1 MKRLKWV
8 ASVLLILPLVL
19 ATPALADAHWHGGGA
34 GLFWGFGA
42 GLLSGALLAPRP
54 VYVAP
59 APVYT
64 APPPV
69 VEYAPPATTYAPPP
83 ATYAPGPAAATQPET
98 AQMVTA
104 PPPGNQ
110 PMCREWKMIEN
121 RTDYQWDSYYGRY
134 RAVPVQKWGWV
145 EIPCK

>member
-1 MKRLKWV
+1 MKKMKWV
-8 ASVLLILPLVL
+8 ASVLLILPLLL
-19 ATPALADAHWHGGGA
+19 AVPGPADAGGWHGGGA

-42 GLLSGALLAPRP
+42 GLLSGYLLAPRP

-59 APVYT
+59 APVYV
-64 APPPV
+64 APPPA
-69 VEYAPPATTYAPPP
+69 VEYAPPAATYYPAPPL
-83 ATYAPGPAAATQPET
+83 APAAAQQET
-98 AQMVTA
+98 AQLSAA

-134 RAVPVQKWGWV
+134 RAVPVQRWGWV

>member
-1 MKRLKWV
+1 MRKFKWV
-8 ASVLLILPLVL
+8 ISILLIFPVVL
-19 ATPALADAHWHGGGA
+19 AVPALADAHWHGGG

-42 GLLSGALLAPRP
+42 GLLSGYLLAPRP

-59 APVYT
+59 APVYM

-69 VEYAPPATTYAPPP
+69 VEYSVPAPAPPYAPPAAAP
-83 ATYAPGPAAATQPET
+83 AQPET
-98 AQMVTA
+98 AQMAA

-110 PMCREWKMIEN
+110 SMCREWRMIEN
-121 RTDYQWDSYYGRY
+121 RIDYQWDAYYGRY

-145 EIPCK
+145 EIPCR